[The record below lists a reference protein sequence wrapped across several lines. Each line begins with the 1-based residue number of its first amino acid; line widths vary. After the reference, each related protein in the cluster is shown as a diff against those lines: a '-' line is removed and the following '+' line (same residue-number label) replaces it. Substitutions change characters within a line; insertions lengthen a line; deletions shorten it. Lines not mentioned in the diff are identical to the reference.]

1 MVTATLHRHAAGLL
15 NYSKRARARRTLGPA
30 SGALPHD
37 PHEKP
42 GISRRFILSEHWFT
56 SWDGTRLFYRA
67 WRPQAPAGRMLVLFH
82 RGHEH
87 SGRWDDVVEALA
99 PEGFTVFA
107 WDARGNGR
115 SEGPR
120 DDAEHFGWYAR
131 DTELF
136 VRHLSETERVPMD
149 QIAIVGHSVGAAIVA
164 AWIHDYAPCVR
175 AAVLATPAFR
185 IRLYLP
191 LAIPALR
198 LAQKLG
204 IMASV
209 PSYVK
214 ARVLTHDRAQQ
225 IRHGRDELITH
236 AISTRVLIDL
246 HDTGTR
252 LIQDAAAIRV
262 STLVLVAGCDW
273 VVKQSAQKKFFD
285 RLGSPVKH
293 LERLTGSY
301 HDVYHELNAG
311 RAQRVTRDFIEAAFA
326 APAAPAPLLDADE
339 RGDTFEEYGALSR
352 PLRVLSPKWI
362 GYRLFGVFL
371 RTLGRLS
378 TGIRLGWESGF
389 NSGRTLDY
397 VYRNQPAGITPLGR
411 FIDRQYLNGIG
422 WRGVR
427 VRRQLLQGAVQHA
440 IERTHAAK
448 GSVHIVDIAAGAGR
462 YLLETVKR
470 CESLRVTAELRD
482 MEPANLDEARVLA
495 GSLGL
500 QGAEFVKGDAF
511 DQSALAGLDPRPDVA
526 VVSGLY
532 ELFPDNTKV
541 LNSLRGMAHAIPES
555 GLLIYTNQPWHPQL
569 ELIARGLSD
578 WDGKPWIMRRRT
590 QAEMDDLV
598 RTAGFEKLRMEI
610 DPWGMFTVSLARRVS

>member
-1 MVTATLHRHAAGLL
+1 L
-15 NYSKRARARRTLGPA
+15 PA
-30 SGALPHD
+30 LAPRY
-37 PHEKP
+37 
-42 GISRRFILSEHWFT
+42 IQSEHWFT

-67 WRPQAPAGRMLVLFH
+67 WRPQASAERILVLFH

-99 PEGFTVFA
+99 PKGFTVFA

-120 DDAEHFGWYAR
+120 DDAEHFGCYAR
-131 DTELF
+131 DAELF

-198 LAQKLG
+198 FAQKLG

-225 IRHGRDELITH
+225 IRHERDELITH

-246 HDTGTR
+246 HDTATR

-262 STLVLVAGCDW
+262 STLVLVAGSDW
-273 VVKQSAQKKFFD
+273 VVKLSAQKRFFD

-293 LERLTGSY
+293 LEKLTGSY

-311 RAQRVTRDFIEAAFA
+311 RALRVTRDFIEAAFD
-326 APAAPAPLLDADE
+326 APGAQAPLLDAHE
-339 RGDTFEEYGALSR
+339 RGYTFEEYRALSR

-378 TGIRLGWESGF
+378 AGIRLGWETGF

-397 VYRNQPAGITPLGR
+397 VYRNQPVGITPLGR
-411 FIDRQYLNGIG
+411 LIDRQYLNGIG
-422 WRGVR
+422 WRGIR
-427 VRRQLLQGAVQHA
+427 IRRRLLQGAVQHA
-440 IERTHAAK
+440 IERTHASK
-448 GSVHIVDIAAGAGR
+448 GCVHIVDIAAGAGR

-482 MEPANLDEARVLA
+482 MEPANLEAARVLA

-500 QGAEFVKGDAF
+500 PGVGFVKGDAF
-511 DQSALAGLDPRPDVA
+511 DQSALAALAPRPDVA
-526 VVSGLY
+526 VVSGFY

-541 LNSLRGMAHAIPES
+541 LRSLRGLAHAIPE
-555 GLLIYTNQPWHPQL
+555 GGTLIYTNQPWHPQL

-598 RTAGFEKLRMEI
+598 RAAGFEKLSMEI